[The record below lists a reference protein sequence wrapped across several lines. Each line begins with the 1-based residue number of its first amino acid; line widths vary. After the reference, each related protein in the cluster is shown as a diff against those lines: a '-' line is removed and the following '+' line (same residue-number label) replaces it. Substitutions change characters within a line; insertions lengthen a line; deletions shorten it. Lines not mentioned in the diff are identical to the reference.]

1 MRNLIL
7 FLIRYNAFVLFLL
20 LETFSVYLIVQ
31 NNSFHETGFIKTANG
46 VSGFVFSRYNDVM
59 SYINLKSEN
68 EKLVNENAYLR
79 AMMPGAFY
87 DNSYQVVSVSDTN
100 KKQIYTYI
108 PSRVI
113 SISTNKFNNYITI
126 NKGSLQGIK
135 PRMAVVSPEGIVGI
149 IKQVTPHFSSVI
161 TLLHQDLEV
170 SGRIGI
176 EGFVGSV
183 YWDGK
188 DPRYAKLKEI
198 PKQIVIKNG
207 DKITTSGGSIFFPE
221 NIVIGTVS
229 SFSNETEDNFYDI
242 TIRLTTDFSTLQ
254 NVYVVNY
261 LLQAEQQSVE
271 PVNGK

>member
-7 FLIRYNAFVLFLL
+7 FLVRYNAFVLFIL
-20 LETFSVYLIVQ
+20 LEVLSIYLIIQ
-31 NNSFHETGFIKTANG
+31 NNSFHATGFIKTANNIN
-46 VSGFVFSRYNDVM
+46 GFVFSRYQDVM

-68 EKLVNENAYLR
+68 EKLANENAYLR
-79 AMMPGAFY
+79 SLLPGAFY
-87 DNSYQVVSVSDTN
+87 DNSHQIVSVSDSN
-100 KKQIYTYI
+100 KKQIYSYI
-108 PSRVI
+108 PCRVI
-113 SISTNKFNNYITI
+113 NISTNKLNNYITI

-149 IKQVTPHFSSVI
+149 VKQVTLHFSSVI

-188 DPRYAKLKEI
+188 DPKYAKLKEI

-207 DKITTSGGSIFFPE
+207 DKVTTSGGSIFFPE

-229 SFSNETEDNFYDI
+229 SFTNETENNFYDI

-261 LLQAEQQSVE
+261 LLQAEQQSLE
-271 PVNGK
+271 TTDSK

>member
-20 LETFSVYLIVQ
+20 LETFSVYLIVR

-46 VSGFVFSRYNDVM
+46 ISGFVFSRYNDVM

-68 EKLVNENAYLR
+68 ERLVNENAYLR
-79 AMMPGAFY
+79 SMMPGAFY
-87 DNSYQVVSVSDTN
+87 DMSYQVVSVSDSN

-113 SISTNKFNNYITI
+113 SISTNKFNNFITI

-135 PRMAVVSPEGIVGI
+135 PRMAVISSEGIVGI
-149 IKQVTPHFSSVI
+149 VKQVTPHFSNVI

-188 DPRYAKLKEI
+188 DPKYAKLKEI

-221 NIVIGTVS
+221 NLLIGTVS
-229 SFSNETEDNFYDI
+229 SFTNETEDNFYDI

-261 LLQAEQQSVE
+261 LLQAEQQSIE
-271 PVNGK
+271 PANGK

>member
-1 MRNLIL
+1 MRNPIL

-20 LETFSVYLIVQ
+20 LETFSVYLIVR

-46 VSGFVFSRYNDVM
+46 ISGFVFSRYNDVM

-68 EKLVNENAYLR
+68 ERLVNENAYLR
-79 AMMPGAFY
+79 SMMPGAFY
-87 DNSYQVVSVSDTN
+87 DMSYQVVSVSDSN

-113 SISTNKFNNYITI
+113 SISTNKFNNFITI

-135 PRMAVVSPEGIVGI
+135 PRMAVISSEGIVGI
-149 IKQVTPHFSSVI
+149 VKQVTPHFSNVI

-188 DPRYAKLKEI
+188 DPKYAKLKEI

-221 NIVIGTVS
+221 NLLIGTVS
-229 SFSNETEDNFYDI
+229 SFTNETEDNFYDI

-261 LLQAEQQSVE
+261 LLQAEQQSIE
-271 PVNGK
+271 PANGK